1 LILPPKI
8 KIKIKLSK
16 RLNLL
21 KRKSLIIQFKM
32 KIKMKKK
39 KIIKRLKRSK
49 ILLQK
54 RGLRMPV

>member
-1 LILPPKI
+1 
-8 KIKIKLSK
+8 
-16 RLNLL
+16 
-21 KRKSLIIQFKM
+21 M

-39 KIIKRLKRSK
+39 KIIKRLKRSN